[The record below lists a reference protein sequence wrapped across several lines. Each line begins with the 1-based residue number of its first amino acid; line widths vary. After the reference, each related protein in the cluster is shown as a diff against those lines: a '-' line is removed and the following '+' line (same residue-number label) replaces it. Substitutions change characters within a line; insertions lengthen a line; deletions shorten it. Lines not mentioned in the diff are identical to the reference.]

1 MASGPQAI
9 KVDDWVTVKPEVND
23 WVDVKTPT
31 DDWVDVSSPGRG
43 GKINLPKLTP
53 DTSNRPGFLRT
64 LWDKSVLN
72 LPQSIPAFGEML
84 KRGGDVKQSI
94 EGLEQITPEM
104 WAAHDARIKATR
116 QTGQPTRRE
125 TFIGP
130 PVDSSSQ
137 DESSWG
143 EIAGTMAS
151 EPLNAAIL
159 GAATGMAVKGFRLA
173 KKAAAAKVARKGM
186 AAVEPLAEAK
196 KNDSFSQVLNSW
208 KAAAEREAEALKGQ
222 PEPPTGAA
230 DKLAAAK
237 RKDAFSQMLA
247 QYEGAAEREA
257 PPTPRSSSRAPS
269 PKELARRTS
278 EIVFGQNAGLGPHP
292 LALPPDGDI
301 SPWKPSGPRDVSTLP
316 PKTVPDA
323 PAPRRPVW
331 PSNEYRPP
339 PQPSSSRYYNHDP
352 YAEPFVNP
360 PYQPIISSRLRPY
373 VAEAAAEPQPRQWKN
388 QFGVAEPSPGSAAK
402 SVRDVSAKKT
412 ETANE
417 SPSSGASAATGNPAS
432 GASTTLGESESVY
445 KSGAHDSMFGHDDNV
460 VNKISNVSQYIEEHG
475 GLTPA
480 DLDNMTDAGFR
491 VIVDKAVKWGAAK
504 GNPVPQS
511 LKYATA
517 SVNGS
522 TYAKIKR
529 KLHPDVYDTASLNKH
544 IPTSRLKGGK
554 K

>member
-186 AAVEPLAEAK
+186 AAVEPIAEAK

-278 EIVFGQNAGLGPHP
+278 EIVFGQNAGPGPHP
-292 LALPPDGDI
+292 LDLPPDGDI

-445 KSGAHDSMFGHDDNV
+445 KSGAHDSMFVQDDNV
-460 VNKISNVSQYIEEHG
+460 VNKISNVSQYIREHG

-491 VIVDKAVKWGAAK
+491 VIADKAVTWGAAK
-504 GNPVPQS
+504 GNPVPKN

-517 SVNGS
+517 SVKGS

-529 KLHPDVYDTASLNKH
+529 ELHPDVYDKASLNKH

>member
-173 KKAAAAKVARKGM
+173 KKAAAAKVARK
-186 AAVEPLAEAK
+186 
-196 KNDSFSQVLNSW
+196 
-208 KAAAEREAEALKGQ
+208 
-222 PEPPTGAA
+222 A
-230 DKLAAAK
+230 DKLATVK

-269 PKELARRTS
+269 SKELARRTS

-360 PYQPIISSRLRPY
+360 PYEPIISSRLRPY

-445 KSGAHDSMFGHDDNV
+445 KSGAHDSMFVQDDNV
-460 VNKISNVSQYIEEHG
+460 VNKIYNISQYIREHG

-491 VIVDKAVKWGAAK
+491 DIADKAVTWGAAN

-529 KLHPDVYDTASLNKH
+529 ELHPDVYDEASLNKH